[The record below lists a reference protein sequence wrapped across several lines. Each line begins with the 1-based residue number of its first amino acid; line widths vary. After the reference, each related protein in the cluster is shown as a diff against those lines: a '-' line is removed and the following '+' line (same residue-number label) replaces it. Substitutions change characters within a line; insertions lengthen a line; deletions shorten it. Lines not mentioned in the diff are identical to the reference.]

1 MNFNQLIKQ
10 FPNCPSLKY
19 LGHTYPQI
27 VEQTVSLL
35 PSYSNS
41 LDKIQQGYL
50 NFYPA
55 NSISPFAPI
64 DAKGPWILTQEHQIV
79 YDVGGY
85 GMLGFGHNPDR
96 MLEVLGQPQTM
107 N

>member
-1 MNFNQLIKQ
+1 MK
-10 FPNCPSLKY
+10 
-19 LGHTYPQI
+19 
-27 VEQTVSLL
+27 QTVSTL
-35 PSYSNS
+35 PTNSNS

-50 NFYPA
+50 NFYPD

-96 MLEVLGQPQTM
+96 ILEVLGQPQTM
-107 N
+107 ANIMTPNPIQADFFQEIKKHLS